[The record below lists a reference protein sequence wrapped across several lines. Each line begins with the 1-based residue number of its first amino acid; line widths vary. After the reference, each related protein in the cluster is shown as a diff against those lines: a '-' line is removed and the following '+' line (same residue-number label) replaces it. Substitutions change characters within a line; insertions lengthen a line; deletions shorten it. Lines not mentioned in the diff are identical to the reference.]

1 MEYSLL
7 RHIAACNNAALPGSR
22 TAFRLDG
29 QIVGWV
35 TDPVSAALAGLDG
48 VRRDAQGLGL
58 DDAATLPDIARQMA
72 GLGFGRVRGEMFDVR
87 ATPDGPVLSTI
98 DRGALPS
105 FGIAAAGVHLDGLV
119 RRADGLHLWV
129 ARRAADKA
137 LDPNKFDHIVA
148 GGIPAGYTPWD
159 CLIKEAM
166 EEATM
171 PQAVVAKARHCT
183 TISYAMERA
192 EGLRR
197 DILHCYEVE
206 LPEDF
211 TPTPTDGEVAGFEL
225 WPLARALHT
234 VRMTDD
240 FKFNVAVVLIALFL
254 RHGLVTGEEAA
265 RLSAAL
271 GDRKNTRR

>member
-1 MEYSLL
+1 MDNSLQ
-7 RHIAACNNAALPGSR
+7 RHITACNNAELPGSR
-22 TAFRLDG
+22 IALRLEG
-29 QIVGWV
+29 QIIGWMTPTV
-35 TDPVSAALAGLDG
+35 AAALERLAG
-48 VRRDAQGLGL
+48 VRRDAQGVTLL
-58 DDAATLPDIARQMA
+58 DADHLPDLGRQMA

-87 ATPDGPVLSTI
+87 ANPDGPALSTI

-129 ARRAADKA
+129 ARRAANKA

-159 CLIKEAM
+159 CLVKEAM
-166 EEATM
+166 EEAAM
-171 PQAVVAKARHCT
+171 PPGLLANARPCT
-183 TISYAMERA
+183 TITYAMERA

-206 LPEDF
+206 LPNDF
-211 TPTPTDGEVAGFEL
+211 IPTPTDGEVAGFEL
-225 WPLARALHT
+225 WPIARALHA
-234 VRMTDD
+234 VRTTDA
-240 FKFNVAVVLIALFL
+240 FKFNVSVVLIALFI
-254 RHGLVTGEEAA
+254 RHGLVTGDEAA

-271 GDRKNTRR
+271 G

>member
-1 MEYSLL
+1 MENSLL
-7 RHIAACNNAALPGSR
+7 RHLETCNNAVLPGSR
-22 TAFRLDG
+22 SAFRLDG

-35 TDPVSAALAGLDG
+35 LPAIVTALGTIEG
-48 VRRDAQGLGL
+48 IRRDADGLTLL
-58 DDAATLPDIARQMA
+58 DARKLPDIAREMA

-87 ATPDGPVLSTI
+87 ATPDGPALSTI

-119 RRADGLHLWV
+119 RRPDGLHMWV

-137 LDPNKFDHIVA
+137 LDPNKLDYIVA

-166 EEATM
+166 EEAAM
-171 PQAVVAKARHCT
+171 PVGLVANARLCT

-211 TPTPTDGEVAGFEL
+211 TPVPTDGEVAGFEL
-225 WPLARALHT
+225 WPIARALHA
-234 VRMTDD
+234 VRTTDD
-240 FKFNVAVVLIALFL
+240 FKFNVNVVLIALFI
-254 RHGLVTGEEAA
+254 RHGLVTGDEAA
-265 RLSAAL
+265 HLCLAL
-271 GDRKNTRR
+271 G